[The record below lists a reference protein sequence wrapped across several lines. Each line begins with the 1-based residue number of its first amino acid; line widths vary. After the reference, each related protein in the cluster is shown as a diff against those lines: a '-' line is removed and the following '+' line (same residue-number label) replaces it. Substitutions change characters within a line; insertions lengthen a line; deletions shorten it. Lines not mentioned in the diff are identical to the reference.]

1 MIKLLEPLY
10 NFMFIESQTIDLADS
25 YSRLEVGLKQI
36 IYSLCRSYRAYNSS

>member
-10 NFMFIESQTIDLADS
+10 NFKFIESQTIDLTDS

-36 IYSLCRSYRAYNSS
+36 IYSLYRSYNSS